1 MHRSA
6 LNTLADPA
14 FRPYTADN
22 GGAVMY
28 PLRHDA
34 KTLVRQLGL
43 TNPYDYYRRFVAWL
57 RERERERFVVRPLR
71 CLMAPAPRDV
81 VVVGLRHDM
90 DTEPYSSVDVAH
102 ALRDV
107 GLSGSFYVLHTA
119 DYYGQWIDGVFR
131 RTDEIA
137 PMLREIQDDCSCEV
151 GLHND
156 AMWAYQQWDVDGA
169 QAVTEELAWLRSEQI
184 RVVGTAAHNSAPIY
198 GAENFEIFRGR
209 AAMNRTALPFQGRLI
224 PLQTLDEAGLGL
236 SYEANFATPT
246 WRGGYRLRQYV
257 SGLPDDAVRDPKW
270 MRTYLVD
277 NPHSRWGADYNIW
290 LVGEDRWVIAGRRW
304 WRSEFVWDAKLPDV
318 MAFIDGVSGPR
329 RVIVH
334 IHPIYIEPHDQP

>member
-1 MHRSA
+1 MHESA
-6 LNTLADPA
+6 VNTLVEPK
-14 FRPYTADN
+14 FRAYAAEN

-43 TNPYDYYRRFVAWL
+43 TNPFDYYRRFVTWL
-57 RERERERFVVRPLR
+57 RERERFEVRPLR
-71 CLMAPAPRDV
+71 CLMAPSQRDV

-90 DTEPYSSVDVAH
+90 DTEPYSSVDVAN
-102 ALRDV
+102 ALREV
-107 GLSGSFYVLHTA
+107 GLPGSFYVLHTA
-119 DYYGQWIDGVFR
+119 DYYGQWIAGVFR

-137 PMLREIQDDCSCEV
+137 PMLREIQDDCACEV

-156 AMWAYQQWDVDGA
+156 ALWAYQQWDVDGA

-209 AAMNRTALPFQGRLI
+209 AAMNRTELPFQDRVI
-224 PLQTLDEAGLGL
+224 PLQTLDEAELGL

-246 WRGGYRLRQYV
+246 WRGGSKLRQYV

-290 LVGEDRWVIAGRRW
+290 LVGQDRWVIGGRRW
-304 WRSEFVWDAKLPDV
+304 WRSEFVWDAKLADV
-318 MAFIDGVSGPR
+318 MAFIDGVAAPR

-334 IHPIYIEPHDQP
+334 IHPVYIEPHDES